1 MFRKY
6 KIDTNKSYNKTLK
19 DLNMSAKIT
28 KIEYYLPETI
38 ITNND
43 LEKEF
48 PNWPSEKIEK
58 KVGIRERHIVR
69 EDETA
74 LDLSLITGKKILKN
88 YDKDKIDYLLLCTQS
103 SDYYLPTSACILQDK
118 LGLKT
123 NIGAFDFNLG
133 CSGFVYGLALAKSL
147 INSKIATNILL
158 ITSET
163 YTKHIYSKDRSNR
176 TIFGDAAAATIIE
189 KSEEEQ
195 IGEFVLGTDG
205 SGYKNLIVP
214 NGGLRNRYDINA
226 KEIDDGSG
234 SIRTDNNLYMNGPEI
249 FNFTIKAV
257 PKVVS
262 ETLGKNNTTLDD
274 LDYVVFHQANKYMN
288 EYLRE
293 KIGIPKEKYYLN
305 LLKTGN
311 TVSATIP
318 IAIKEALD
326 NKLIK
331 KGDKVLLVGFG
342 VGYSWGGTIIKI

>member
-1 MFRKY
+1 MGV
-6 KIDTNKSYNKTLK
+6 
-19 DLNMSAKIT
+19 KIT
-28 KIEYYLPETI
+28 NIEYYLPEKI
-38 ITNND
+38 ITNNQ
-43 LEKEF
+43 LAKEF
-48 PNWPSEKIEK
+48 SDWSPDKIEN
-58 KVGIRERHIVR
+58 
-69 EDETA
+69 
-74 LDLSLITGKKILKN
+74 LDLALEAAEKVLKN
-88 YDKDKIDYLLLCTQS
+88 YDKDKIDFLLFCTQS
-103 SDYYLPTSACILQDK
+103 PEYYLPSGACILQDR

-123 NIGAFDFNLG
+123 DIGAFDYNLG

-163 YTKHIYSKDRSNR
+163 YTKYIHPKDKSNK

-189 KSEEEQ
+189 RSEHGK
-195 IGEFVLGTDG
+195 IGEFIFGTDG
-205 SGYKNLIVP
+205 GGYNNLIVP
-214 NGGLRNRYDINA
+214 NGGLRNRYNINA

-262 ETLGKNNTTLDD
+262 ETLKKNNTTLNEVN
-274 LDYVVFHQANKYMN
+274 YVIFHQANKYMN
-288 EYLRE
+288 EYLRK

-305 LLKTGN
+305 LLYTGN

-318 IAIKEALD
+318 IAIKDSLD

-331 KGDKVLLVGFG
+331 KDDKVLLIGFG
-342 VGYSWGGTIIKI
+342 VGYSWGGTIIKV

>member
-1 MFRKY
+1 MGV
-6 KIDTNKSYNKTLK
+6 
-19 DLNMSAKIT
+19 KIT
-28 KIEYYLPETI
+28 NIEYYLPEKI
-38 ITNND
+38 LTNNQ
-43 LEKEF
+43 LAKEF
-48 PNWPSEKIEK
+48 SGWSPDKIEK
-58 KVGIRERHIVR
+58 KVGIRERHIVK

-74 LDLSLITGKKILKN
+74 LDLALEAAEKVLKN
-88 YDKDKIDYLLLCTQS
+88 YDKDKIDFLLFCTQS
-103 SDYYLPTSACILQDK
+103 PEYYLPSGACILQDR

-123 NIGAFDFNLG
+123 DIGAFDYNLG

-163 YTKHIYSKDRSNR
+163 YTKYIHPKDKSNK

-189 KSEEEQ
+189 RSEHGK
-195 IGEFVLGTDG
+195 IGEFIFGTDG
-205 SGYKNLIVP
+205 GGYNNLIVP
-214 NGGLRNRYDINA
+214 NGGLRNRYNINA

-262 ETLGKNNTTLDD
+262 ETLKKNNTTLDEVN
-274 LDYVVFHQANKYMN
+274 YVIFHQANKYMN
-288 EYLRE
+288 EYLR
-293 KIGIPKEKYYLN
+293 KKTGIPKEKYYLN
-305 LLKTGN
+305 LLYTGN

-318 IAIKEALD
+318 IAIKDSLD

-331 KGDKVLLVGFG
+331 KDDKVLLVGFG
-342 VGYSWGGTIIKI
+342 VGYSWGGTIIKV